1 MSDLQQ
7 MKCPDPFLE
16 VRVSDTSLNPS
27 LLALC
32 AGYESGEWR
41 AHQFASHLIEWL
53 PEFCLKY
60 SEIEGIG
67 SHNMVKL
74 LRMAASNVYDTEKFK
89 SRGEIGELI
98 LHAITRQEFHTL
110 PLISKIFYKDS
121 PNDTVKGFDCVHIL
135 ENDDEL
141 ELWLGEVKFY
151 QDFKSASRDVCAEL
165 ELHSHSIYL
174 RKEFIAIC
182 NKLDDRHPASQKV
195 ASLLNQNTSLDKI
208 FPRIVF
214 PVLITY
220 ESDTIKTNTSLCTE
234 LVEGIQK
241 ETGDNYKHFKEK
253 IPNLKSIVH
262 LIMVPLEQKKR
273 LINAFDNE
281 IRRLK

>member
-1 MSDLQQ
+1 MQQ

-16 VRVSDTSLNPS
+16 VRVSDASLNPS

-32 AGYESGEWR
+32 AGYEGGEWR

-53 PEFCLKY
+53 PEFCLKF
-60 SEIEGIG
+60 SEIEGVG

-89 SRGEIGELI
+89 NRGEIGELI
-98 LHAITRQEFHTL
+98 LHAIVRQEFHTM

-121 PNDTVKGFDCVHIL
+121 PNDTVKGFDCVHII
-135 ENDDEL
+135 ENNGEL

-165 ELHSHSIYL
+165 EAHVQSTYL

-182 NKLDDRHPASQKV
+182 NKLDDRHPESTSV
-195 ASLLNQNTSLDKI
+195 ASLLNKNTSLDKI
-208 FPRIVF
+208 FSRIVF

-220 ESDTIKTNTSLCTE
+220 ESETVKSNTSLCLE
-234 LVEGIQK
+234 MIDGLKK
-241 ETGDNYKHFKEK
+241 ETSENYRHFKEK
-253 IPNLKSIVH
+253 IPDLKSAIH
-262 LIMVPLEQKKR
+262 LIMVPLGQKEK

-281 IRRLK
+281 LRRLK

>member
-1 MSDLQQ
+1 

-32 AGYESGEWR
+32 AGYENGEWR

-53 PEFCLKY
+53 PEFCLKF
-60 SEIEGIG
+60 SEIEGVG

-89 SRGEIGELI
+89 TRGEIGELI
-98 LHAITRQEFHTL
+98 LHAIVRQEFHTM

-121 PNDTVKGFDCVHIL
+121 PNDTVKGFDCVHIV
-135 ENDDEL
+135 ENNEYL

-151 QDFKSASRDVCAEL
+151 QDFKDASRDVCAEL
-165 ELHSHSIYL
+165 EAHIQSVYL

-182 NKLDDRHPASQKV
+182 NKLDDRHPVSIKV

-220 ESDTIKTNTSLCTE
+220 ESDAIKRNVSLCQE
-234 LVEGIQK
+234 MIAGIKK
-241 ETGDNYKHFKEK
+241 ETSENYKHFKGK
-253 IPNLKSIVH
+253 LPNLKSAIH
-262 LIMVPLEQKKR
+262 LIMVPLGQKER
-273 LINAFDNE
+273 LVNAFDNE